1 MTADQV
7 YERVRRVMPRISLGT
22 VYRNLEI
29 LCRAGLIK
37 RLQTGGGQRQYDGGV
52 HKHYHVR
59 CVECGEVSDV
69 PAEPFPDLDA
79 AVDVR
84 GFRIIGHQLTF
95 EGICDKCR

>member
-1 MTADQV
+1 
-7 YERVRRVMPRISLGT
+7 MPRISLGT

-29 LCRAGLIK
+29 LCRAGLIN

-59 CVECGEVSDV
+59 CVECGQVSDV

-79 AVDVR
+79 AAEAE

-95 EGICDKCR
+95 EGICDKCRESAG